1 MNQRKAKTTKISS
14 WQRAMLAVSAALL
27 IGVGAIL
34 ASTSLLESGSRE
46 YVSGT
51 MMKVG
56 FVLGLLWVA
65 APQIERLGWQRLR
78 GSMLVAVALVLVLWS
93 IRPKVG
99 AIAGAIVVGV
109 SLVFSL
115 VGWIRKMGGLPPGPH
130 QRRD

>member
-1 MNQRKAKTTKISS
+1 MKKQKGDSTAITS
-14 WQRAMLAVSAALL
+14 WQRGMLAVSSMLL
-27 IGVGAIL
+27 LGIGAVL
-34 ASTSLLESGSRE
+34 ASTNLLESGSRE

-99 AIAGAIVVGV
+99 AIAGALVVGA

-115 VGWIRKMGGLPPGPH
+115 VGWLRKISALPPGPN